1 MRLSYGAGVGG
12 SHQSPSVWRR
22 ASRWEGRSGR
32 GGVIDLVV
40 YYHTNVQKGFH
51 RGLGMVLGD
60 GNGFSHGTLVLPTR
74 VSVLKLNQ
82 SYCQF
87 DSVELV

>member
-1 MRLSYGAGVGG
+1 MGRTAG
-12 SHQSPSVWRR
+12 
-22 ASRWEGRSGR
+22 E

-40 YYHTNVQKGFH
+40 YYHTNVQEWIQGFH

-60 GNGFSHGTLVLPTR
+60 GKGFSHGTLVLPTR